1 MTSNQSTAAID
12 AASAKSPGA
21 LRHALDRIRDW
32 FYGEA
37 INDRASLA
45 TFLDRN
51 AALVAQKC
59 AIDYCRGKAGTF
71 SQSLFREKPFIEALT
86 LCRWESYAAVL
97 ADLTL
102 IVEAK
107 LFESARALAAADRL
121 KPAMAA
127 LYRQVLHQHPV
138 PAHRP
143 QGWDDA
149 VAEFE
154 VRQAEFDPAAAPLAD
169 RIALHSARRLFE
181 TLPIHTNMRQF
192 DEEIVFG
199 AVRFHVVAF
208 SQRLGAQLQPEAT
221 ARNLLGGE

>member
-1 MTSNQSTAAID
+1 MDTNQSTGVFD
-12 AASAKSPGA
+12 AAPAKTSGR
-21 LRHALDRIRDW
+21 LRHVLDRVRDW

-37 INDRASLA
+37 IADRAGLI

-86 LCRWESYAAVL
+86 RCRWESYAAVL
-97 ADLTL
+97 SDLVL
-102 IVEAK
+102 ITEAR
-107 LFESARALAAADRL
+107 LFEPARTLGAGAGL
-121 KPAMAA
+121 KPALAA
-127 LYRQVLHQHPV
+127 LYREVLLSHPV

-143 QGWDDA
+143 QGWND
-149 VAEFE
+149 VI
-154 VRQAEFDPAAAPLAD
+154 AEFDRRQAGFDAQAAPLPD
-169 RIALHSARRLFE
+169 KIILFSARRLFD

-199 AVRFHVVAF
+199 AVRFHAAAF
-208 SQRLGAQLQPEAT
+208 SQRLGAQLRPEAV
-221 ARNLLGGE
+221 AKSLLFGN